1 MHTYESLQERARQDD
16 IEVVDYFF
24 QNQKIKG
31 LICNNTIAIQKTIST
46 QSEKSCVLAEELG
59 HYYTTAGDIIDQS
72 SAANRK
78 QELRARLWAYNC
90 QIGLQGI
97 IKTFEHGCKNVHEM
111 ADCLD
116 VTEEFL
122 KEAITAYR
130 SKYGV
135 CTEFDNYI
143 IFFEPHIAVLKKVS
157 D

>member
-1 MHTYESLQERARQDD
+1 MNAFEQLLSSSDKNIIV
-16 IEVVDYFF
+16 IEKNF
-24 QNQKIKG
+24 KSKAKG
-31 LICNNTIAIQKTIST
+31 LCKGNKIGISSTIDTSA
-46 QSEKSCVLAEELG
+46 EKSCVLAEELG
-59 HYYTTAGDIIDQS
+59 HYYTTVGDIIDQS

-90 QIGLQGI
+90 QIGLRGI
-97 IKTFEHGCKNVHEM
+97 IKTFEQGCKNVHEM

-130 SKYGV
+130 NKYGV

>member
-1 MHTYESLQERARQDD
+1 MNYEELQ
-16 IEVVDYFF
+16 IHHNNVPVVEMDLS
-24 QNQKIKG
+24 QVEGLKG
-31 LICNNTIAIQKTIST
+31 LYYNGRIAIKQNM
-46 QSEKSCVLAEELG
+46 SETEKACVLAEELG
-59 HYYTTAGDIIDQS
+59 HHFTSTGNILDQS
-72 SAANRK
+72 IVENRK

-97 IKTFEHGCKNVHEM
+97 IRTFEHGCRNIHEM
-111 ADCLD
+111 AEYLD

-130 SKYGV
+130 NKYGI

-143 IFFEPHIAVLKKVS
+143 IFFEPHLAVLKKVS

>member
-1 MHTYESLQERARQDD
+1 MNAFEQLLSSSDKNIII
-16 IEVVDYFF
+16 IEKNF
-24 QNQKIKG
+24 KSKAKG
-31 LICNNTIAIQKTIST
+31 LCKGNKIGISNAIDTSA
-46 QSEKSCVLAEELG
+46 EKSCVLAEELG

-72 SAANRK
+72 NAANRK

-90 QIGLQGI
+90 QIGLRGI
-97 IKTFEHGCKNVHEM
+97 IKAFDRNCKNTHEM
-111 ADCLD
+111 ADYLD

-130 SKYGV
+130 NKYGI

-143 IFFEPHIAVLKKVS
+143 IFFEPHLAVLKKVS

>member
-1 MHTYESLQERARQDD
+1 MNKYEVLQEQACQNG
-16 IEVVDYFF
+16 IEVVDYLFE
-24 QNQKIKG
+24 NQQIKG
-31 LICNNTIAIQKTIST
+31 LICDDTIAIQKTVST
-46 QSEKSCVLAEELG
+46 QSEKSCILAEELG
-59 HYYTTAGDIIDQS
+59 HYYTTVGDIIDQS

-90 QIGLQGI
+90 QIGLRGI
-97 IKTFEHGCKNVHEM
+97 IKAFDRNCKSIHEM

-130 SKYGV
+130 NKYGI

-143 IFFEPHIAVLKKVS
+143 IFFEPHLAVLKKVS